1 MTHKNDRQETSL
13 ISGLTRVN
21 AKWRVN
27 TFENWKVYAICKGI
41 WNYRLD
47 ASFNG

>member
-1 MTHKNDRQETSL
+1 MTHKNDRQEISFF
-13 ISGLTRVN
+13 SGLTRVN

-27 TFENWKVYAICKGI
+27 TFENWKVYAICKRI
-41 WNYRLD
+41 CNYWLD